1 MDTQL
6 AQTATGTG
14 TSTSARDTVSTVAP
28 DTVAPD
34 AAGRVGLRS
43 IATGV
48 FAQALV
54 GGSVAVS
61 RELTSAPLFTA
72 QAIRYIAASLMLF
85 ALAKAARVP
94 LMRPRGREWLYL
106 TGIAALGLVLFNIAV
121 VRGVAHAEPAV
132 IAVAVA
138 CVPVVL
144 GVVGPLLERRPPR
157 GRILVAAV
165 VVTAGSALVEGTGRA
180 DAVGIGWAAV
190 ALVCEAAF
198 TLLAVPVL
206 PRHGAWGVS
215 LHSVWIGALML
226 AVLGLTTEGAGA
238 AGRLTAAD
246 WAAMAYLAVMV
257 TAVAFILWYS
267 TVAALGAGAV
277 GLLTGMA
284 PVSAAVTGIATGG
297 RVPGPAVW
305 VGVAVVVAGLAV
317 GLVRSERAGPTSVAG

>member
-1 MDTQL
+1 M
-6 AQTATGTG
+6 
-14 TSTSARDTVSTVAP
+14 
-28 DTVAPD
+28 
-34 AAGRVGLRS
+34 
-43 IATGV
+43 
-48 FAQALV
+48 ALV
-54 GGSVAVS
+54 GGSVGVS

-72 QAIRYIAASLMLF
+72 QAIRYAAASAVLL
-85 ALAKAARVP
+85 ALARAARVP
-94 LMRPRGREWLYL
+94 LVRPRGREWLWL
-106 TGIAALGLVLFNIAV
+106 TGIAALGLVLFNVAI

-144 GVVGPLLERRPPR
+144 GVAGPLLERRPPR
-157 GRILVAAV
+157 RRVLIAAA
-165 VVTAGSALVEGTGRA
+165 VVTAGSALVEGGGRA
-180 DAVGIGWAAV
+180 DAVGVGWAAV
-190 ALVCEAAF
+190 ALICEAAF

-215 LHSVWIGALML
+215 LHSVWIGTLML
-226 AVLGLTTEGAGA
+226 AVLGIVTEGPGA

-284 PVSAAVTGIATGG
+284 PVSAAFTGVATGG

-305 VGVAVVVAGLAV
+305 CGVAVVIAGLAA
-317 GLVRSERAGPTSVAG
+317 GLARHADNTAADNTAPNNTALDNTALDASG